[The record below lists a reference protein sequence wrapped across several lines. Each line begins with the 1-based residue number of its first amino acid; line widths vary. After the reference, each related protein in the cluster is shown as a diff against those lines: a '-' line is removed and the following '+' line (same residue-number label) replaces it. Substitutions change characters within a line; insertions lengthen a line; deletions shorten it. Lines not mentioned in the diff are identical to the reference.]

1 MCQITF
7 SNFLLRGPNSK
18 YLLTL
23 ATFKKVQK
31 QDSKVDEAAI
41 DATIK
46 TIKSKMAVSSEAL
59 ANTND
64 MEKSK
69 EYLAL
74 IKDCADCIQ
83 ALKNCNQ

>member
-1 MCQITF
+1 M
-7 SNFLLRGPNSK
+7 
-18 YLLTL
+18 
-23 ATFKKVQK
+23 
-31 QDSKVDEAAI
+31 E
-41 DATIK
+41 ATIK